1 MSNITIH
8 QLEISPFCDKVRRT
22 LHFKGLDYSVVN
34 VPMGELA
41 KLKKKS
47 AIGKVPVLEIDGEFI
62 ADSSTICRELE
73 LRFPDKPL
81 LPSDSAQLALTNIL
95 EDWADES
102 LYFFEMT
109 MRFTW
114 TYDRARWV
122 TEILKYDNALMQ
134 RLARPLV
141 PYLTRKQGTLQGL
154 AKRSEA
160 DILNELSRHIQSL
173 ENLLASNGDYLVG
186 DSLSLADI
194 SVLAQI
200 ECIAGS
206 SKGLPIIEK
215 APRLMA
221 WIERVEGLT
230 GGPAAR

>member
-1 MSNITIH
+1 
-8 QLEISPFCDKVRRT
+8 
-22 LHFKGLDYSVVN
+22 
-34 VPMGELA
+34 
-41 KLKKKS
+41 
-47 AIGKVPVLEIDGEFI
+47 
-62 ADSSTICRELE
+62 
-73 LRFPDKPL
+73 
-81 LPSDSAQLALTNIL
+81 
-95 EDWADES
+95 
-102 LYFFEMT
+102 
-109 MRFTW
+109 
-114 TYDRARWV
+114 
-122 TEILKYDNALMQ
+122 MQ

-230 GGPAAR
+230 GGAATR